1 MNDPYRPWWERYQP
15 ISYKLDSASGSR
27 AEFIEM
33 VHRCNDA
40 GVRIY
45 IDAVINH
52 MAGVDS
58 GTGTG
63 SGGSYYNTQ
72 VAASPKNVYY
82 SLYHCS
88 HS

>member
-1 MNDPYRPWWERYQP
+1 
-15 ISYKLDSASGSR
+15 
-27 AEFIEM
+27 M
-33 VHRCNDA
+33 VQRCNAA

-58 GTGTG
+58 GSGHG

-72 VAASPKNVYY
+72 VNIATITYDV
-82 SLYHCS
+82 
-88 HS
+88 